1 MILLKRILN
10 SFILSISCMA
20 IALSLDFLI
29 CLAIAIVEKVS

>member
-1 MILLKRILN
+1 MILLKRFLN
-10 SFILSISCMA
+10 SFILSIGCMA